1 MLFGYAR
8 VLTLDQTSALQLDAL
23 HGPGCERVFSDECV
37 SRSARTLPQ
46 LGQAL
51 TLLKPGDVLMV
62 WKLDRLGRSL
72 SHLIELTSDL
82 GQRGVG
88 FWSLSETIDTT
99 GAQGKLLLHM
109 LGDLA
114 EFERSLIAERTRA
127 GVVAAKQRG
136 TKLCRKLKLSTAQI
150 AHARQLIDA
159 GESHTDVARTMD
171 VSTATL
177 YRAIPA
183 GASNRNNDDLFGGL
197 AS

>member
-8 VLTLDQTSALQLDAL
+8 VLTLDQTSALQLDTL

-37 SRSARTLPQ
+37 SRGARTLTQ

-88 FWSLSETIDTT
+88 FWSLSEAIDTT
-99 GAQGKLLLHM
+99 GAQGKLILHM